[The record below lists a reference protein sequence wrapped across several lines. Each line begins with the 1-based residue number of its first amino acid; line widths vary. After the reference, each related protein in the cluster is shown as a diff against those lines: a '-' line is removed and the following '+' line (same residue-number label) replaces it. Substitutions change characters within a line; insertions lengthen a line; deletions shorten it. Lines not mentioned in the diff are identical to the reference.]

1 MTLAVAVALFVLW
14 LPIEGAAASTA
25 TGLKSSAHIGWD
37 ANKTTGANVCT
48 VVSYDECKVSMQST
62 NAGGFDYPH
71 SVAADPRTGIIYVA
85 EADSARIQELTS
97 GGEFVS
103 MFGWDVNG
111 TEDKR
116 AGAAQAEKNLC
127 TAASKDVCQA
137 GIAGTAAGQLDTP
150 GSVAVDPRT
159 GDVYVLGIE
168 RGDFR
173 VDKLTGDGRFL
184 WRAGKR
190 VNETTGAN
198 LCTAWEV
205 EHAGDRCGPGLV
217 NASESAERL
226 AFKFSGQSGD
236 VLAVGGPED
245 LLYVGDEHRV
255 QVLGGDGAWKRE
267 ILLASISAEPGTGVV
282 ALAVDATGEIYL
294 VYRVG
299 NGEVELPAEQA
310 NIVHKFAPSGEQI
323 AEYESKAAIPGAV
336 DSIHS
341 MAVDGSGRVALMG
354 FEVGGTESVRF
365 GSLYDASTG
374 ALLTSF
380 PPPIDMD
387 GIAFNA
393 GGELDVATAVDEEIA
408 VYVPAPLSEFER
420 EPLPC
425 EVAIDKR
432 AQEAYPCYA
441 SGRYAIRE

>member
-1 MTLAVAVALFVLW
+1 MSV
-14 LPIEGAAASTA
+14 
-25 TGLKSSAHIGWD
+25 
-37 ANKTTGANVCT
+37 
-48 VVSYDECKVSMQST
+48 QST
-62 NAGGFDYPH
+62 SAGGFDYPH
-71 SVAADPRTGIIYVA
+71 SVAADPRTGVIYVA

-97 GGEFVS
+97 GGEFVA

-116 AGAAQAEKNLC
+116 ARATQAEKNLC

-198 LCTAWEV
+198 LCTAQEI
-205 EHAGDRCGPGLV
+205 ERAGDRCGPGLV
-217 NASESAERL
+217 NASESAEHL

-255 QVLGGDGAWKRE
+255 QVLGSNGAWKGE
-267 ILLASISAEPGTGVV
+267 ISLASISAEPGTGVT
-282 ALAVDATGEIYL
+282 ALAVSPTGETYL

-299 NGEVELPAEQA
+299 NGELELPAEQA

-323 AEYESKAAIPGAV
+323 SEYEVKTGIPGAV

-341 MAVDGSGRVALMG
+341 MAVDELGRLALMG
-354 FEVGGTESVRF
+354 FETGGAGSGRF
-365 GSLYDASTG
+365 GLLYNASTG

-380 PPPIDMD
+380 PAPIDMD

-408 VYVPAPLSEFER
+408 VYIPAPLSEFAR

-425 EVAIDKR
+425 EVEINKG

-441 SGRYAIRE
+441 SGRYTIPE